1 MRLFLLPNYTE
12 ELPSIGQ
19 IRLWAE
25 DLGFS
30 SVGISDI
37 DLTHEHDRFKQWLRK
52 GYAGDM
58 NYLHRNIRKRMHP
71 DELVPETL
79 RIISV
84 TMNYLSPKTNPEQAL
99 QDKNKAYIARYA
111 LGRDYHKLMRK
122 RLVKLADK
130 ISVSIPYQKYRV
142 FADSAP
148 VLEKPI
154 GAKAKLGWIG
164 KHTLLLNKDAG
175 SWFFLGE
182 IFTNAPLPTED
193 KEIANECG
201 KCSACM
207 TVCPTNAIIGPQ
219 KLQANKCISY
229 LTIEHKGIIP
239 EDLRE
244 PIGNRIFGCDDCQI
258 FCPWNRTPTHSTEPD
273 FEPRNNLDNANLLKL
288 FKMSAS
294 DFEQITIGS
303 PLRRINY
310 EQWQR
315 NLAIAIGNSGGS
327 PLAIQILLEKLT
339 SCSEMVAE
347 HINWAINQL
356 EKRSISEKSVPD
368 KPSAHL

>member
-12 ELPSIGQ
+12 ELPSLAQ

-30 SVGISDI
+30 GVGVSDI
-37 DLTHEHDRFKQWLRK
+37 DLTHEHDRFIEWLRK

-71 DELVPETL
+71 DLLVPETH

-84 TMNYLSPKTNPEQAL
+84 TMNYLSSKTNPKNAL
-99 QDKNKAYIARYA
+99 RDKNKAYIARYA

-122 RLVKLADK
+122 RLVKLANK
-130 ISVSIPYQKYRV
+130 ISLSIPYQKYRV

-148 VLEKPI
+148 VMEKPI

-164 KHTLLLNKDAG
+164 KHTLLLNKEAG

-182 IFTNAPLPTED
+182 IFTNAPLQLED
-193 KEIANECG
+193 TKVTNECG
-201 KCSACM
+201 KCSACIN
-207 TVCPTNAIIGPQ
+207 VCPTNAIIGPQ
-219 KLQANKCISY
+219 ELIANKCISY

-258 FCPWNRTPTHSTEPD
+258 FCPWNSNPVHSREPD
-273 FEPRNNLDNANLLKL
+273 FEPRHNLDDADLLDL
-288 FKMSAS
+288 FKMDASA
-294 DFEQITIGS
+294 FEKMTRGS

-310 EQWQR
+310 DQWQR
-315 NLAIAIGNSGGS
+315 NLAIAIGNSDAS
-327 PLAIQILLEKLT
+327 PQATQILSERLKF
-339 SCSEMVAE
+339 CSKMVGE
-347 HINWAINQL
+347 HISWALNQL
-356 EKRSISEKSVPD
+356 SKRAIPEKSAPC
-368 KPSAHL
+368 KP